1 MKPTATLVN
10 TSRAPLIEDGALVKA
25 LNTGRPGFAAVDVYE
40 SEPVTDTT
48 YPLLNMPNVICTPHI
63 GYVTEDEYNVQ
74 FTDIFDQIV
83 AFDAG
88 NPINV
93 INPDVVKGE

>member
-1 MKPTATLVN
+1 
-10 TSRAPLIEDGALVKA
+10 
-25 LNTGRPGFAAVDVYE
+25 
-40 SEPVTDTT
+40 
-48 YPLLNMPNVICTPHI
+48 MPNVICTPHI